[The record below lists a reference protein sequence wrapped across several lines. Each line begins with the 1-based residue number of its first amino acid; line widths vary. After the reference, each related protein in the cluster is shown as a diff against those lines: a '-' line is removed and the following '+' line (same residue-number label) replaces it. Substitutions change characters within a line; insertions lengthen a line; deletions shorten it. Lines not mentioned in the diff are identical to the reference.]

1 MFLER
6 VIMPSQLDYPSPENL
21 KLTSPLPLT
30 RHPAAVYLSG
40 LGVGSQRTIRYS
52 LNTIASV
59 LTSRECDAYTLDW
72 SKLRYHHTAAV
83 RVALMHTF
91 APVTANKMLSALR
104 RVLLEAYR
112 LNLMAAEDYNKA
124 VDFPNIQAEPEPRG
138 RSLAQSEIAALLET
152 CRSSS
157 PIDIRDAAIIVIL
170 LGTGMRRSELVNLEL
185 KDFNPSSGELFVRKG
200 KRGKNRRVY
209 LPTEAR
215 PFVEKWLSVRGDEPG
230 PMLCRIRRGGH
241 LHLGPMHP
249 DAIWRMLQHR
259 VTIAGLESF
268 SPHDFRRTF
277 CSDLLDAGVDIVIVQ
292 KLAGHA
298 SPITTAK
305 YDRRGEKVKQLAVE
319 RLSFPRIM

>member
-1 MFLER
+1 MA
-6 VIMPSQLDYPSPENL
+6 SQLDHQGPENL
-21 KLTSPLPLT
+21 KLTSPLPLVL
-30 RHPAAVYLSG
+30 HPAAVYLSG
-40 LGVGSQRTIRYS
+40 LGAGSQRTIRYS

-59 LTSRECDAYTLDW
+59 LTNGECDALTLDW
-72 SKLRYHHTAAV
+72 SKLRYHHTAAI
-83 RVALMHTF
+83 RVALMHTY

-112 LNLMAAEDYNKA
+112 LNLMAAENYNKA
-124 VDFPNIQAEPEPRG
+124 VDFPNIPAEPELRG

-152 CRSSS
+152 CLESS
-157 PIDIRDAAIIVIL
+157 PIGIRDAAIFVIL

-185 KDFNPSSGELFVRKG
+185 KDFNPSTGELFLRKG
-200 KRGKNRRVY
+200 KRGKSRRVY

-215 PFVEKWLSVRGDEPG
+215 AFVEKWLSVRGDEPG

-259 VTIAGLESF
+259 AEIAGLEPF

-277 CSDLLDAGVDIVIVQ
+277 CSDLLDAGVDIVTVQ

-298 SPITTAK
+298 SPVTTAK
-305 YDRRGEKVKQLAVE
+305 YDRRGEEAKRKAVE
-319 RLSFPRIM
+319 RLSIPGKPRPRE

>member
-1 MFLER
+1 
-6 VIMPSQLDYPSPENL
+6 MPSQLDRQSPENL

-30 RHPAAVYLSG
+30 RHPAAVYISG

-52 LNTIASV
+52 LSTIAAL
-59 LTSRECDAYTLDW
+59 LTQGECDAYTIDW

-83 RVALMHTF
+83 RVALIHSF

-124 VDFPNIQAEPEPRG
+124 VDFPNVPADPEPRG
-138 RSLAQSEIAALLET
+138 RSLASSEIAALLET

-157 PIDIRDAAIIVIL
+157 PIDIRDAALVAML
-170 LGTGMRRSELVNLEL
+170 LGTGLRRSELVNLDL
-185 KDFNPSSGELFVRKG
+185 RDCNPGTGEFVVRKG

-209 LPTEAR
+209 LPRKAIS
-215 PFVEKWLSVRGDEPG
+215 FMEKWLSVRGDEAG
-230 PMLCRIRRGGH
+230 PLFCRIRRGGH
-241 LHLGPMHP
+241 LHLGRMHS
-249 DAIWRMLQHR
+249 DAIWRMLRHR
-259 VTIAGLESF
+259 AEIAGLESF

-277 CSDLLDAGVDIVIVQ
+277 CSDLLDAGVDIVTVQ
-292 KLAGHA
+292 KLAGHT

-305 YDRRGEKVKQLAVE
+305 YDRRGEETKRIAVE
-319 RLSFPRIM
+319 LLHIPFDG